1 LDETW
6 QRCILTKELDKKGAM
21 MKGRKGGIT
30 SKLPFVVV
38 GVFCLVI
45 IIGFVSFM
53 QSCAPISST
62 PSSNPPATTTQPPV
76 VVKTLSLKVTKATYN
91 EFGYLEITGVLTN
104 TCTVS
109 IFSPTIKLEVY
120 SSDGKVLLADDS
132 AWAAGTMLEDFLP
145 GSSAAIDFYT
155 SVSGQPKNIKWLLSC
170 KDANLTIVH
179 AEK

>member
-1 LDETW
+1 MRRSVIIVLVLLVLAVTVGCAA
-6 QRCILTKELDKKGAM
+6 QVA
-21 MKGRKGGIT
+21 
-30 SKLPFVVV
+30 PVPPPQPVVV
-38 GVFCLVI
+38 
-45 IIGFVSFM
+45 
-53 QSCAPISST
+53 T
-62 PSSNPPATTTQPPV
+62 PPPV

-120 SSDGKVLLADDS
+120 SSDSKVLLADDS

-155 SVSGQPKNIKWLLSC
+155 SVSGQPQNIKWLLNC